1 MFWNRVLRRIQL
13 GETNVTLSKMSHIYE
28 NTFGED
34 SKTYTNDKY
43 GPFALLRQKKIG
55 VMIYF

>member
-1 MFWNRVLRRIQL
+1 MFGNRVLRMIQKD
-13 GETNVTLSKMSHIYE
+13 ETNVTLYKIGHISE

-43 GPFALLRQKKIG
+43 GPSAVLRQKNK
-55 VMIYF
+55 MR